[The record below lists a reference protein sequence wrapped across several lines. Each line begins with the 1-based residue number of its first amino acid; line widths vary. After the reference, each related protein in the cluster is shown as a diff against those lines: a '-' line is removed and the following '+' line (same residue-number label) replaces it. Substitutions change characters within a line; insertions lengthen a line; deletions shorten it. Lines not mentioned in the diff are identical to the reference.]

1 MSHSIDPQQ
10 LAEKFRLRD
19 QQLDRIAR
27 QFSRLDEKLSALE
40 ARLPEFEEQPVTESL
55 RTRKPR

>member
-27 QFSRLDEKLSALE
+27 QFSRLDEKLSE
-40 ARLPEFEEQPVTESL
+40 ARLPDLDEQPVTESL